1 MAQKILG
8 KEGIGTEPASAASLA
23 GYLRALGDGL
33 VDAKDRVVLI
43 ATGHALK
50 DPDILLMGNNGNVI
64 SISSMDE
71 LRALIINGN
80 LKDNANSIINKN

>member
-1 MAQKILG
+1 M
-8 KEGIGTEPASAASLA
+8 A

-50 DPDILLMGNNGNVI
+50 DPPDILLMGNNGNVI

-71 LRALIINGN
+71 LRALIISGN